1 MIENKNIFIVGGS
14 SGIGLSL
21 IKQISSK
28 NNIYS
33 ASRNDNNLNDYNVK
47 HIKYDSVND
56 LEIDTSILPEKID
69 GFVYCPGSINLRP
82 FNSLKIESFLEDYK
96 INFLGAIK
104 SLKIILPLM
113 QKSDNSSIV
122 FFSTVAVSTGMP
134 FHSSISSSKGAIE
147 GLTRS
152 LAAEFAPKIRVNAV
166 APSILN
172 TPMSEKFLN
181 SDTKIENARNR
192 HPLREIGSAKDI
204 AEIVKFLLLDDS
216 SWMTGQI
223 IPFDGGIST
232 LKTN

>member
-33 ASRNDNNLNDYNVK
+33 ASRNDNNLNEYNVK

-82 FNSLKIESFLEDYK
+82 FNTLKIESFLEDYK

-152 LAAEFAPKIRVNAV
+152 LAAEFAPNIRVNSI
-166 APSILN
+166 APSIVKTNL
-172 TPMSEKFLN
+172 SEKFLN
-181 SDTKIENARNR
+181 SDLKIEKASER
-192 HPLREIGSAKDI
+192 HPLGRIGKVEEISKLTAY
-204 AEIVKFLLLDDS
+204 LLSDDS
-216 SWMTGQI
+216 RWVTGQVI
-223 IPFDGGIST
+223 NIDGGIGSIR
-232 LKTN
+232 K

>member
-1 MIENKNIFIVGGS
+1 MIENKNIFIVGGT

-21 IKQISSK
+21 IKQIFSK

-33 ASRNDNNLNDYNVK
+33 ASRNDNNLNEYNVK

-82 FNSLKIESFLEDYK
+82 FNTLKIESFLEDYK

-152 LAAEFAPKIRVNAV
+152 LAAEFAPNIRVNSI
-166 APSILN
+166 APSIVKTNL
-172 TPMSEKFLN
+172 SEKFLN
-181 SDTKIENARNR
+181 SDLKIEKASER
-192 HPLREIGSAKDI
+192 HPLGRIGKVEEISKLA
-204 AEIVKFLLLDDS
+204 AYLLSDDS
-216 SWMTGQI
+216 RWVTGQVI
-223 IPFDGGIST
+223 NIDGGIGSIR
-232 LKTN
+232 K

>member
-1 MIENKNIFIVGGS
+1 MLENKNIFIVGGS

-21 IKQISSK
+21 IKQISVK

-33 ASRNDNNLNDYNVK
+33 ASRNDSNLNNYDVEY
-47 HIKYDSVND
+47 IKYDSVND
-56 LEIDTSILPEKID
+56 FEIDTSILPEKID

-82 FNSLKIESFLEDYK
+82 FNTLKIESFLEDYN

-104 SLKIILPLM
+104 SLKMILPLM

-152 LAAEFAPKIRVNAV
+152 LAAEFSPKIRVNSI
-166 APSILN
+166 APSIVKTNL
-172 TPMSEKFLN
+172 SEKFLN
-181 SDTKIENARNR
+181 SDLKVEKASER
-192 HPLREIGSAKDI
+192 HPLGRIGKVEEISKLA
-204 AEIVKFLLLDDS
+204 AYLLSDDS
-216 SWMTGQI
+216 SWITGQVI
-223 IPFDGGIST
+223 NIDGGIGSIR
-232 LKTN
+232 K

>member
-33 ASRNDNNLNDYNVK
+33 ASRNDNNLNEDTVQ
-47 HIKYDSVND
+47 HIKYESVTD
-56 LEIDTSILPEKID
+56 REIDTSILPEKID

-82 FNSLKIESFLEDYK
+82 FKTLKIESFLEDYK

-152 LAAEFAPKIRVNAV
+152 LAAEFAPNIRVNSI
-166 APSILN
+166 APSIVKTNL
-172 TPMSEKFLN
+172 SEKFLN
-181 SDTKIENARNR
+181 SDLKIEKASER
-192 HPLREIGSAKDI
+192 HPLGRIGKVEEISKLA
-204 AEIVKFLLLDDS
+204 AYLLSDDS
-216 SWMTGQI
+216 RWVTGQVI
-223 IPFDGGIST
+223 NIDGGLGSIR
-232 LKTN
+232 K

>member
-1 MIENKNIFIVGGS
+1 MLENKNIFIVGGS
-14 SGIGLSL
+14 NGIGLSL

-47 HIKYDSVND
+47 YIKYDSVND
-56 LEIDTSILPEKID
+56 IDIDTSILPDKID

-82 FNSLKIESFLEDYK
+82 FNTLKTESFLDDYK

-104 SLKIILPLM
+104 SLKMILPLM

-122 FFSTVAVSTGMP
+122 FFSTVAVSIGMP

-152 LAAEFAPKIRVNAV
+152 LAAEFAPKIRVNSI
-166 APSILN
+166 APSIVKTNL
-172 TPMSEKFLN
+172 SEKFLN
-181 SDTKIENARNR
+181 SDLKIEKASER
-192 HPLREIGSAKDI
+192 HPLGRIGKVEEISKLTSY
-204 AEIVKFLLLDDS
+204 LLSDDS
-216 SWMTGQI
+216 SWVTGQVI
-223 IPFDGGIST
+223 NIDGGIGSIR
-232 LKTN
+232 K

>member
-33 ASRNDNNLNDYNVK
+33 ASRNDNNLNEYNVK

-56 LEIDTSILPEKID
+56 LEIDTSILPDKID

-82 FNSLKIESFLEDYK
+82 FNTLKIESFLEDYK

-104 SLKIILPLM
+104 SLKMILPLM
-113 QKSDNSSIV
+113 QKSNNSSVV

-152 LAAEFAPKIRVNAV
+152 LAAEFSPKIRVNSI
-166 APSILN
+166 APSIVKTNL
-172 TPMSEKFLN
+172 SEKFLN
-181 SDTKIENARNR
+181 SDLKVEKASER
-192 HPLREIGSAKDI
+192 HPLGRIGKVEEISKLA
-204 AEIVKFLLLDDS
+204 AYLLSDDS
-216 SWMTGQI
+216 SWITGQVI
-223 IPFDGGIST
+223 NIDGGIGSIR
-232 LKTN
+232 K

>member
-33 ASRNDNNLNDYNVK
+33 ASRNDNNLNKYNVK

-82 FNSLKIESFLEDYK
+82 FNTLKIESFLEDYK

-152 LAAEFAPKIRVNAV
+152 LAAEFAPNIRVNSI
-166 APSILN
+166 APSIVKTNL
-172 TPMSEKFLN
+172 SEKFLN
-181 SDTKIENARNR
+181 SDLKIEKASER
-192 HPLREIGSAKDI
+192 HPLGRIGKVEEISKLA
-204 AEIVKFLLLDDS
+204 AYLLSDDS
-216 SWMTGQI
+216 RWVTGQVI
-223 IPFDGGIST
+223 NIDGGIGSIR
-232 LKTN
+232 K

>member
-33 ASRNDNNLNDYNVK
+33 ASRNDNNLNEYNVK

-82 FNSLKIESFLEDYK
+82 FNTLKIESFIEDYN

-152 LAAEFAPKIRVNAV
+152 LAAEFAPKIRVNSI
-166 APSILN
+166 APSIVKTNL
-172 TPMSEKFLN
+172 SEKFLN
-181 SDTKIENARNR
+181 SDLKIEKASER
-192 HPLREIGSAKDI
+192 HPLGRIGKVEEISKLA
-204 AEIVKFLLLDDS
+204 AYLLSDDS
-216 SWMTGQI
+216 SWVTGQVI
-223 IPFDGGIST
+223 NIDGGIGSIR
-232 LKTN
+232 K

>member
-33 ASRNDNNLNDYNVK
+33 ASRNDNNLNEYNVK

-82 FNSLKIESFLEDYK
+82 FKTLKIESFLEDYK

-152 LAAEFAPKIRVNAV
+152 LAAEFAPNIRVNSI
-166 APSILN
+166 APSIVKTNL
-172 TPMSEKFLN
+172 SEKFLN
-181 SDTKIENARNR
+181 SDLKIEKASER
-192 HPLREIGSAKDI
+192 HPLGRIGKVEEISKLA
-204 AEIVKFLLLDDS
+204 AYLLSDDS
-216 SWMTGQI
+216 RWVTGQI
-223 IPFDGGIST
+223 INIDGGIGSIR
-232 LKTN
+232 K

>member
-33 ASRNDNNLNDYNVK
+33 ASRNDNNLNEYNVK

-56 LEIDTSILPEKID
+56 LEMDTSILPEKID

-152 LAAEFAPKIRVNAV
+152 LAAEFAPNIRVNSI
-166 APSILN
+166 APSIVKTNL
-172 TPMSEKFLN
+172 SEKFLN
-181 SDTKIENARNR
+181 SDLKIEKASER
-192 HPLREIGSAKDI
+192 HPLGRIGKVEEISKLA
-204 AEIVKFLLLDDS
+204 AYLLSDDS
-216 SWMTGQI
+216 RWVTGQVI
-223 IPFDGGIST
+223 NIDGGIGSIR
-232 LKTN
+232 K

>member
-1 MIENKNIFIVGGS
+1 MIKNKNIFIVGGS

-33 ASRNDNNLNDYNVK
+33 ASRNDNNLNEYNVK

-82 FNSLKIESFLEDYK
+82 FNTLKIESFLEDYK

-152 LAAEFAPKIRVNAV
+152 LAAEFAPNIRVNSI
-166 APSILN
+166 APSIVKTNL
-172 TPMSEKFLN
+172 SEKFLN
-181 SDTKIENARNR
+181 SDLKIEKASER
-192 HPLREIGSAKDI
+192 HPLGRIGKVEEISKLA
-204 AEIVKFLLLDDS
+204 AYLLSDDS
-216 SWMTGQI
+216 RWVTGQVI
-223 IPFDGGIST
+223 NIDGGIGSIR
-232 LKTN
+232 K

>member
-33 ASRNDNNLNDYNVK
+33 ASRNDNNLNEYNVK

-82 FNSLKIESFLEDYK
+82 FNTLKIESFLEDYK

-152 LAAEFAPKIRVNAV
+152 LAAEFAPNIRVNSI
-166 APSILN
+166 APSIVKTNL
-172 TPMSEKFLN
+172 SEKFLN
-181 SDTKIENARNR
+181 SDLKIEKASER
-192 HPLREIGSAKDI
+192 HPLGRIGKVEEISKLA
-204 AEIVKFLLLDDS
+204 AYLLSDDS
-216 SWMTGQI
+216 SWVTGQVI
-223 IPFDGGIST
+223 NIDGGIGSIR
-232 LKTN
+232 K

>member
-33 ASRNDNNLNDYNVK
+33 ASRNDNNLNEFNVK

-56 LEIDTSILPEKID
+56 LEIDISILPEKID

-82 FNSLKIESFLEDYK
+82 FNTLKIESFLEDYK

-152 LAAEFAPKIRVNAV
+152 LAAEFAPKIRVNSI
-166 APSILN
+166 APSIVKTNL
-172 TPMSEKFLN
+172 SEKFLN
-181 SDTKIENARNR
+181 SDLKIEKASER
-192 HPLREIGSAKDI
+192 HPLGRIGKVEEISKLA
-204 AEIVKFLLLDDS
+204 AYLLSDDS
-216 SWMTGQI
+216 SWVTGQVI
-223 IPFDGGIST
+223 NIDGGIGSIR
-232 LKTN
+232 K

>member
-82 FNSLKIESFLEDYK
+82 FNTLKIESFLEDYK

-152 LAAEFAPKIRVNAV
+152 LAAEFAPNIRVNSI
-166 APSILN
+166 APSIVKTNL
-172 TPMSEKFLN
+172 SEKFLN
-181 SDTKIENARNR
+181 SDLKIEKASER
-192 HPLREIGSAKDI
+192 HPLGRIGKVEEISKLA
-204 AEIVKFLLLDDS
+204 AYLLSDDS
-216 SWMTGQI
+216 RWVTGQVI
-223 IPFDGGIST
+223 NIDGGIGSIR
-232 LKTN
+232 K

>member
-1 MIENKNIFIVGGS
+1 MIENKNIFMVGGS

-33 ASRNDNNLNDYNVK
+33 ASRNQNNLNDYNVK

-56 LEIDTSILPEKID
+56 LEIDTSILPDKID

-82 FNSLKIESFLEDYK
+82 FNTLKIESFIEDYN

-152 LAAEFAPKIRVNAV
+152 LAAEFSPKIRVNSI
-166 APSILN
+166 APSIVKTNL
-172 TPMSEKFLN
+172 SEKFLN
-181 SDTKIENARNR
+181 SDLKIEKASER
-192 HPLREIGSAKDI
+192 HPLGRIGKVEEISKLA
-204 AEIVKFLLLDDS
+204 AYLLSDDS
-216 SWMTGQI
+216 SWVTGQVI
-223 IPFDGGIST
+223 NIDGGIGSIR
-232 LKTN
+232 K

>member
-33 ASRNDNNLNDYNVK
+33 ASRNDNNLNEYNVK

-82 FNSLKIESFLEDYK
+82 FKTLKIESFLEDYK

-152 LAAEFAPKIRVNAV
+152 LAAEFAPNIRVNSI
-166 APSILN
+166 APSIVKTNL
-172 TPMSEKFLN
+172 SEKFLN
-181 SDTKIENARNR
+181 SDLKIEKASER
-192 HPLREIGSAKDI
+192 HPLGRIGKVEEISKLA
-204 AEIVKFLLLDDS
+204 AYLLSDDS
-216 SWMTGQI
+216 GWVTGQVI
-223 IPFDGGIST
+223 NIDGGIGSIR
-232 LKTN
+232 K

>member
-1 MIENKNIFIVGGS
+1 MLENKNIFIVGGS
-14 SGIGLSL
+14 NGIGLSL

-28 NNIYS
+28 NNVYS

-47 HIKYDSVND
+47 YIKYDSVND
-56 LEIDTSILPEKID
+56 LEIDTSILPDKID

-82 FNSLKIESFLEDYK
+82 FNTLKTESFLEDYK

-104 SLKIILPLM
+104 SLKMILPLM

-152 LAAEFAPKIRVNAV
+152 LAAEFAPKIRVNSI
-166 APSILN
+166 APSIVKTNL
-172 TPMSEKFLN
+172 SEKFLN
-181 SDTKIENARNR
+181 SDLKIEKASKR
-192 HPLREIGSAKDI
+192 HPLGRIGKVEEISKLTSY
-204 AEIVKFLLLDDS
+204 LLSDDS
-216 SWMTGQI
+216 SWVTGQVI
-223 IPFDGGIST
+223 NIDGGIGSIR
-232 LKTN
+232 K

>member
-1 MIENKNIFIVGGS
+1 MLENKNIFIVGGS
-14 SGIGLSL
+14 NGIGLSL

-47 HIKYDSVND
+47 YIKYDSVND
-56 LEIDTSILPEKID
+56 LEIDTSILPDKID

-82 FNSLKIESFLEDYK
+82 FNTLKTESFLEDYK

-104 SLKIILPLM
+104 SLKMILPLM

-152 LAAEFAPKIRVNAV
+152 LAAEFAPKIRVNSI
-166 APSILN
+166 APSIVKTNL
-172 TPMSEKFLN
+172 SEKFLN
-181 SDTKIENARNR
+181 SDLKIEKASEK
-192 HPLREIGSAKDI
+192 HPLGRIGKVEEISKLTSY
-204 AEIVKFLLLDDS
+204 LLSDDS
-216 SWMTGQI
+216 SWVTGQVI
-223 IPFDGGIST
+223 NIDGGIGSIR
-232 LKTN
+232 K

>member
-56 LEIDTSILPEKID
+56 LEIDTSILPDKID

-82 FNSLKIESFLEDYK
+82 FNTLKIESFLEDYK

-152 LAAEFAPKIRVNAV
+152 LAAEFAPNIRVNSI
-166 APSILN
+166 APSIVKTNL
-172 TPMSEKFLN
+172 SEKFLN
-181 SDTKIENARNR
+181 SDLKIEKASER
-192 HPLREIGSAKDI
+192 HPLGRIGKVEEISKLA
-204 AEIVKFLLLDDS
+204 AYLLSDDS
-216 SWMTGQI
+216 RWVTGQVI
-223 IPFDGGIST
+223 NIDGGIGSIR
-232 LKTN
+232 K

>member
-1 MIENKNIFIVGGS
+1 MLENKNIFIVGGS
-14 SGIGLSL
+14 NGIGLSL

-28 NNIYS
+28 NNVYS

-47 HIKYDSVND
+47 YIKYDSVND
-56 LEIDTSILPEKID
+56 LEIDTSILPDKMD

-82 FNSLKIESFLEDYK
+82 FNTLKTESFLEDYK

-104 SLKIILPLM
+104 SLKMILPLM

-152 LAAEFAPKIRVNAV
+152 LAAEFAPKIRVNSI
-166 APSILN
+166 APSIVKTNL
-172 TPMSEKFLN
+172 SEKFLN
-181 SDTKIENARNR
+181 SDLKIEKASER
-192 HPLREIGSAKDI
+192 HPLGRIGKVEEISKLTSY
-204 AEIVKFLLLDDS
+204 LLSDDS
-216 SWMTGQI
+216 SWVTGQVI
-223 IPFDGGIST
+223 NIDGGIGSIR
-232 LKTN
+232 K

>member
-1 MIENKNIFIVGGS
+1 MLENKNIFIVGGS
-14 SGIGLSL
+14 NGIGLSL

-47 HIKYDSVND
+47 YIKYDSVND
-56 LEIDTSILPEKID
+56 LEIDTSILPDKID

-82 FNSLKIESFLEDYK
+82 FNTLKTESFLEDYK

-104 SLKIILPLM
+104 SLKMILPLM

-152 LAAEFAPKIRVNAV
+152 LAAEFAPKIRVNSI
-166 APSILN
+166 APSIVKTNL
-172 TPMSEKFLN
+172 SEKFLN
-181 SDTKIENARNR
+181 SDLKIEKASER
-192 HPLREIGSAKDI
+192 HPLGRIGKVEEISKLTSY
-204 AEIVKFLLLDDS
+204 LLSDDS
-216 SWMTGQI
+216 SWVTGQVI
-223 IPFDGGIST
+223 NIDGGIGSIR
-232 LKTN
+232 K

>member
-1 MIENKNIFIVGGS
+1 
-14 SGIGLSL
+14 
-21 IKQISSK
+21 
-28 NNIYS
+28 
-33 ASRNDNNLNDYNVK
+33 
-47 HIKYDSVND
+47 
-56 LEIDTSILPEKID
+56 
-69 GFVYCPGSINLRP
+69 
-82 FNSLKIESFLEDYK
+82 
-96 INFLGAIK
+96 
-104 SLKIILPLM
+104 
-113 QKSDNSSIV
+113 
-122 FFSTVAVSTGMP
+122 MP
-134 FHSSISSSKGAIE
+134 FHSSVSASKGAIE

-192 HPLREIGSAKDI
+192 HPLREIGSAEDI

>member
-152 LAAEFAPKIRVNAV
+152 LAAEFAPNIRVNSI
-166 APSILN
+166 APSIVKTNL
-172 TPMSEKFLN
+172 SEKFLN
-181 SDTKIENARNR
+181 SDLKIEKASER
-192 HPLREIGSAKDI
+192 HPLRRIGKVEEISKLVAY
-204 AEIVKFLLLDDS
+204 LLSDDS
-216 SWMTGQI
+216 SWVTGQVI
-223 IPFDGGIST
+223 NIDGGIGSIR
-232 LKTN
+232 K

>member
-33 ASRNDNNLNDYNVK
+33 ASRNDNNLNEYNVK

-82 FNSLKIESFLEDYK
+82 FNTLKIESFLEDYK

-152 LAAEFAPKIRVNAV
+152 LAAEFAPNIRVNSI
-166 APSILN
+166 APSIVKTNL
-172 TPMSEKFLN
+172 SEKFLN
-181 SDTKIENARNR
+181 SDLKIEKASER
-192 HPLREIGSAKDI
+192 HPLGRIGKVEEISKLA
-204 AEIVKFLLLDDS
+204 S
-216 SWMTGQI
+216 SNIFHNG
-223 IPFDGGIST
+223 
-232 LKTN
+232 N

>member
-1 MIENKNIFIVGGS
+1 MIKNKNIFIVGGS

-33 ASRNDNNLNDYNVK
+33 ASRNDNNLNEYNVK

-82 FNSLKIESFLEDYK
+82 FKTLKIESFLEDYK

-152 LAAEFAPKIRVNAV
+152 LAAEFAPNIRVNSI
-166 APSILN
+166 APSIVKTNL
-172 TPMSEKFLN
+172 SEKFLN
-181 SDTKIENARNR
+181 SDLKIEKASER
-192 HPLREIGSAKDI
+192 HPLGRIGKVEEISKLA
-204 AEIVKFLLLDDS
+204 AYLLSDDS
-216 SWMTGQI
+216 RWVTGQVI
-223 IPFDGGIST
+223 NIDGGIGSIR
-232 LKTN
+232 K

>member
-33 ASRNDNNLNDYNVK
+33 ASRNDNNLNEYNVK

-82 FNSLKIESFLEDYK
+82 FNTLKIESFLEDYK

-152 LAAEFAPKIRVNAV
+152 LAAEFAPKIRVNSI
-166 APSILN
+166 APSIVETNL
-172 TPMSEKFLN
+172 SEKFLN
-181 SDTKIENARNR
+181 SDLKIEKASER
-192 HPLREIGSAKDI
+192 HPLGRIGKVEEISKLASY
-204 AEIVKFLLLDDS
+204 LLSDDS
-216 SWMTGQI
+216 SWVTGQVI
-223 IPFDGGIST
+223 NIDGGIGSIR
-232 LKTN
+232 K

>member
-33 ASRNDNNLNDYNVK
+33 ASRNQNNLNDYNVK

-82 FNSLKIESFLEDYK
+82 FNTLKIESFLEDYK

-152 LAAEFAPKIRVNAV
+152 LAAEFSPKIRVNSI
-166 APSILN
+166 APSIVKTNL
-172 TPMSEKFLN
+172 SEKFLN
-181 SDTKIENARNR
+181 SDLKIEKASER
-192 HPLREIGSAKDI
+192 HPLGRIGKDEEISKLA
-204 AEIVKFLLLDDS
+204 AYLLSDDS
-216 SWMTGQI
+216 SWVTGQVI
-223 IPFDGGIST
+223 NIDGGIGSIR
-232 LKTN
+232 K

>member
-33 ASRNDNNLNDYNVK
+33 ASRNDNKLNDYNVK

-82 FNSLKIESFLEDYK
+82 FNTLKIESFLEDYK

-152 LAAEFAPKIRVNAV
+152 LAAEFSPKILVNSI
-166 APSILN
+166 APSIVKTNL
-172 TPMSEKFLN
+172 SEKFLN
-181 SDTKIENARNR
+181 SDLKVEKASER
-192 HPLREIGSAKDI
+192 HPLGRIGKVEEISKLA
-204 AEIVKFLLLDDS
+204 AYLLSDDS
-216 SWMTGQI
+216 SWITGQVI
-223 IPFDGGIST
+223 NIDGGIGSIR
-232 LKTN
+232 K

>member
-33 ASRNDNNLNDYNVK
+33 ASRNDNNLNEYNVK

-152 LAAEFAPKIRVNAV
+152 LAAEFAPNIRVNSI
-166 APSILN
+166 APSIVKTNL
-172 TPMSEKFLN
+172 SEKFLN
-181 SDTKIENARNR
+181 SDLKIEKASER
-192 HPLREIGSAKDI
+192 HPLGRIGKVEEISKLA
-204 AEIVKFLLLDDS
+204 AYLLSDDS
-216 SWMTGQI
+216 RWVTGQVI
-223 IPFDGGIST
+223 NIDGGIGSIR
-232 LKTN
+232 K